1 MLPILRSRQCVN
13 QLKQLAIDDLWA
25 FIGNGSGSWSP
36 ASALQCSLHDSTGDA
51 RPHRSVLRCDYPV
64 LPQQD
69 ALRRADASHPYA
81 TAGCRDF
88 SRVELSRRVSR
99 PKPRPVCGEAVHF
112 SRGGRRVCWLV
123 AQARRCAPGAVQR
136 ACAASARSGRADRD
150 SRCVAKDRVG
160 AKASRQRPRK
170 MRPRYT
176 DECKSMRAN
185 GYQIR
190 HAQDVEH
197 RSPTS
202 TARSRPARFGRKLPR
217 CRNYQFI
224 TTIARPVTPAG
235 SSAPS

>member
-25 FIGNGSGSWSP
+25 FIGNGSGSRP

-51 RPHRSVLRCDYPV
+51 RPRRSVVRCDYPV

-88 SRVELSRRVSR
+88 SRVELSRRMFA

-123 AQARRCAPGAVQR
+123 AQARRCAPGAIQR
-136 ACAASARSGRADRD
+136 AGAASAGSG
-150 SRCVAKDRVG
+150 G
-160 AKASRQRPRK
+160 ATAILAASRKTAAGRQSLGQRSRK
-170 MRPRYT
+170 VRPRYT
-176 DECKSMRAN
+176 DECRSMRAN
-185 GYQIR
+185 GYQIP

-197 RSPTS
+197 R
-202 TARSRPARFGRKLPR
+202 
-217 CRNYQFI
+217 
-224 TTIARPVTPAG
+224 
-235 SSAPS
+235 